1 MKKLISLLLVLAIA
15 VSFCFASGAAEA
27 KAPAAQV
34 EYKDT
39 AIIGFQTKTSTTN
52 PTANTSVMHRLFF
65 NLTHDTLIDYDEATS
80 SLKPGLA
87 TEWKAS
93 DDFKVWTFTL
103 RDNVYFHN
111 GEKFTADDVL
121 FTWEFAKDNASNTT
135 IKTTYNKIESVTA
148 SLFSTE

>member
-1 MKKLISLLLVLAIA
+1 MKKTLSILMVLALA
-15 VSFCFASGAAEA
+15 VSFCFASPASEAAS
-27 KAPAAQV
+27 APAAAV

-65 NLTHDTLIDYDEATS
+65 NLTHDTLVDYNEADS

-103 RDNVYFHN
+103 RD
-111 GEKFTADDVL
+111 
-121 FTWEFAKDNASNTT
+121 
-135 IKTTYNKIESVTA
+135 
-148 SLFSTE
+148 

>member
-1 MKKLISLLLVLAIA
+1 MKKVSIVFMILVALLTLG
-15 VSFCFASGAAEA
+15 VSCNKKAETTTA
-27 KAPAAQV
+27 TAPASTSTSTTASAPAPAVTQPKV

-111 GEKFTADDVL
+111 GVPIQVGQVSITSISTAGR
-121 FTWEFAKDNASNTT
+121 TR
-135 IKTTYNKIESVTA
+135 
-148 SLFSTE
+148 